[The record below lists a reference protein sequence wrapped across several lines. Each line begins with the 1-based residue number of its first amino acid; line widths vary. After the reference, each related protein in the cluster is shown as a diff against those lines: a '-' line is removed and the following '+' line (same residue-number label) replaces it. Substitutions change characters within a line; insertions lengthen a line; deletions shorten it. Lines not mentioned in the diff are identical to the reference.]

1 MPRIVDVI
9 EQLHTDKATFAK
21 VYEKVM
27 GKKMSTKTST
37 ISDANVEK
45 IKYVLDQ
52 LPSKKEKK
60 AEKVEKA
67 SVDAKVLKSDE
78 LGF

>member
-9 EQLHTDKATFAK
+9 EELKIDKATFAK

-27 GKKMSTKTST
+27 DKPLCAKAAT
-37 ISDANVEK
+37 ISDANLEK

-52 LPSKKEKK
+52 LPSK
-60 AEKVEKA
+60 
-67 SVDAKVLKSDE
+67 
-78 LGF
+78 

>member
-9 EQLHTDKATFAK
+9 EELKIDKATFAK

-27 GKKMSTKTST
+27 DKPLSAKAAT
-37 ISDANVEK
+37 ISDANFEK

-52 LPSKKEKK
+52 LPSK
-60 AEKVEKA
+60 
-67 SVDAKVLKSDE
+67 
-78 LGF
+78 